1 MHWGNL
7 LAGIQT
13 FFLMF
18 LKLIKNPLALN
29 DLFQS

>member
-13 FFLMF
+13 FFLML
-18 LKLIKNPLALN
+18 LKFIKNPRALN